1 MKEIKNTDVQNDI
14 VRSTSLPLRVV
25 TPLVSRWY
33 VSFWLASVT
42 APLAPFEKGLKT

>member
-14 VRSTSLPLRVV
+14 VRVSLPLRVV

-33 VSFWLASVT
+33 VNFWLASVT

>member
-1 MKEIKNTDVQNDI
+1 MKEIKDTNVQN
-14 VRSTSLPLRVV
+14 VTVTGTSLPLRVV

-33 VSFWLASVT
+33 VNFWLASVT